1 MSDLRI
7 ATQCTNRRASEFPP
21 TVQFGVKTIIMKYFL
36 IVLLLCFTAGIP
48 AEEKV
53 CEVDRSSIVE
63 RVVNRTY
70 PSVFSGWE
78 HEITNEPKPENV
90 WEWSYQ
96 KRSISR
102 RDLFWQG
109 GFIANVFFQRRT
121 NEGTQIVF
129 RRGRYADDVLD
140 KRRQIQSL
148 NPDFLF
154 LAEINY
160 YGIHVEDGYREEW
173 PYWLRDE
180 AGNIVHD
187 PDWNQHLIDFTLP
200 GAEDH
205 FVEMAVSV
213 AKCGIFDGIF
223 MDLWSESEADLPGTP
238 IGEKAHLYHGNQ
250 VEVLVSLVKRI
261 REAVGDE
268 FLIMVNARTEKIPR
282 SAPYVNGAFIETWDK
297 AYPRERLIELEN
309 ALSWYEE
316 NLRFPQ
322 INCLEVAKNHS
333 ETWDSPANRRLAR
346 AATTLTLTH
355 SNGYILVHNKA
366 QNFGARYWY
375 PFWDAPLGGT
385 LGGDETKGVLYEIP
399 NGEEIEGLFI
409 REFTNGWAVYNRSGK
424 AQEIELPQEVSGWA
438 SGVENQRQHTL
449 ADLDGEIYLKAET
462 RPIADVNRDGIVNIL
477 DLVTVAN
484 AFGKSAPDLNGD
496 GVVNILDLVAVANA
510 F

>member
-1 MSDLRI
+1 MKIKKNYFPIMLCLCV
-7 ATQCTNRRASEFPP
+7 ATS
-21 TVQFGVKTIIMKYFL
+21 VH
-36 IVLLLCFTAGIP
+36 
-48 AEEKV
+48 AEEII
-53 CEVDRSSIVE
+53 CEVDRPSIVE
-63 RVVNRTY
+63 RVVNRSY

-90 WEWSYQ
+90 LEWAYQ

-109 GFIANVFFQRRT
+109 SFRAQVYFQYLT
-121 NEGTQIVF
+121 PEGSHLVF
-129 RRGRYADDVLD
+129 RGRGDSEYADEIVDQ
-140 KRRQIQSL
+140 RNQIQAL

-154 LAEINY
+154 LVAFYY
-160 YGIHVEDGYREEW
+160 YGIHVEDGYPEEW

-187 PDWNQHLIDFTLP
+187 PAWNEHLIDFTLP

-223 MDLWSESEADLPGTP
+223 MDLWSESETDLPGTP

-250 VEVLVSLVKRI
+250 VEAIVSLVKRI

-268 FLIMVNARTEKIPR
+268 FLIIVNTRTLKIPR

-309 ALSWYEE
+309 ALSWYED

-322 INCLEVAKNHS
+322 INCLEVAKNSS
-333 ETWDSPANRRLAR
+333 EPWDSPANRRLAR

-355 SNGYILVHNKA
+355 SNGSILVHNKA

-375 PFWDAPLGGT
+375 PFWNAPLGGT
-385 LGGDETKGVLYEIP
+385 LGGNETKGQLYE
-399 NGEEIEGLFI
+399 NREGVFI

-424 AQEIELPQEVSGWA
+424 EQEIELPQEVSGWS
-438 SGVENQRQHTL
+438 SGVENQHRHTL
-449 ADLDGEIYLKAET
+449 ADLDGEIYLKV
-462 RPIADVNRDGIVNIL
+462 PVVVADVNGDGTVNIL
-477 DLVTVAN
+477 DLVIVAN
-484 AFGKSAPDLNGD
+484 AFGETAPDLNGD
-496 GVVNILDLVAVANA
+496 GVVNIQDLVIVANA